1 MKCASFAVQKHTV
14 QRNILM
20 VILTIVDVFHFF
32 IDENVKMMSS
42 VFFYERTVLGMTEL
56 LDDRLPPQNIEQNKF
71 LKLKL

>member
-1 MKCASFAVQKHTV
+1 MKDSITIYVTESFLLKCVSFAVQKHTV

-56 LDDRLPPQNIEQNKF
+56 LK
-71 LKLKL
+71 

>member
-1 MKCASFAVQKHTV
+1 VFSIEMRWFAQ
-14 QRNILM
+14 NINM

-56 LDDRLPPQNIEQNKF
+56 LDDRLPPQNIEAEQAV
-71 LKLKL
+71 LG